1 MKIIVTG
8 GCGFI
13 GSEFLRFNSSDP
25 NLEFLNI
32 DSLTYAADIE
42 SLSSISSNSNYNF
55 IHLDIIDYEGLNE
68 VFRKFIPDKVIHFAA
83 ESHVDN
89 SILNSDQFIN
99 TNILGTHNILKA
111 IRNLSEK
118 KDVHLHHISTDE
130 VFGDLGKYDEP
141 FSEKTPYN
149 PSSPYSSTK
158 AASDHLV
165 RAWGRTFDIKYT
177 ISNCSNNYGPY
188 QHAEKLIPTIIR
200 KAIKGDQIPIYGD
213 GSQIRDWLYVTD
225 HIKAINSIIF
235 NQKSMMQTFCIGG
248 NNEIKN
254 IDLCNIILEKLS
266 KKYNK
271 DKDFYKKHI
280 TYVDDRPGHDTRYA
294 INNKKINELLDWY
307 PCESFETGI
316 EKTVNWYIEG
326 KL

>member
-55 IHLDIIDYEGLNE
+55 KHLDIIDYESLNE
-68 VFRKFIPDKVIHFAA
+68 VFRKFNPDKVIHFAA

-200 KAIKGDQIPIYGD
+200 KAIKGEQIPIYGD

-294 INNKKINELLDWY
+294 INNKKVNELLDWY

-316 EKTVNWYIEG
+316 EKTINWYIEG